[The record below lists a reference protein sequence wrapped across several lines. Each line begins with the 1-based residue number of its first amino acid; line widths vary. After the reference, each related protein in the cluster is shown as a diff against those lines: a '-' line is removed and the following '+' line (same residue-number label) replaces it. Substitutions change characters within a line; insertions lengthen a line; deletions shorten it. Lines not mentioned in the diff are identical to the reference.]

1 MKVTYDPETA
11 YDRSEA
17 ALLGLLHALGA
28 GVSRAKLIKLTYLM
42 DESHYRVCGQTLTG
56 FAYEWD
62 GHGPNASGNAILNKL
77 DGLSEGGAVVT
88 NSASASNGSDRRKY
102 RIAPEVDALSLPLS
116 GDDWIEIHTAVH
128 NYGGL
133 SAADVARKT
142 KSTAPAQK
150 ARNGD
155 RLVLQQDPPLTPEE
169 IASDPFWR
177 ETFAAMNN
185 PGKRISIEELRERCA
200 Q

>member
-1 MKVTYDPETA
+1 M
-11 YDRSEA
+11 
-17 ALLGLLHALGA
+17 GLLHALGA
-28 GVSRAKLIKLTYLM
+28 GVSRAKLVKLTYLM

-62 GHGPNASGNAILNKL
+62 GHGPNASGNAMLNKL
-77 DGLSEGGAVVT
+77 AKLSECGAVIT
-88 NSASASNGSDRRKY
+88 NSASANGSDRRKY
-102 RIAPEVDALSLPLS
+102 RISPDVDAVGLPLS
-116 GDDWIEIHTAVH
+116 SDDWVEIYTAVY

-133 SAADVARKT
+133 TAAGVARKT

-155 RLVLQQDPPLTPEE
+155 RLVLHQDPPLTPEE
-169 IASDPFWR
+169 IAADPFWR

>member
-1 MKVTYDPETA
+1 M
-11 YDRSEA
+11 
-17 ALLGLLHALGA
+17 GLLHALGA
-28 GVSRAKLIKLTYLM
+28 GVSRAKLVKLTYLM

-62 GHGPNASGNAILNKL
+62 GHGPNASGNAMFNKL
-77 DGLSEGGAVVT
+77 DKLSEGGAVVT
-88 NSASASNGSDRRKY
+88 KSASANGSDRRKY
-102 RIAPEVDALSLPLS
+102 RISSEVDAAGLQLSS
-116 GDDWIEIHTAVH
+116 DDWVEIYTAVY

-133 SAADVARKT
+133 TAADVARKA

-150 ARNGD
+150 ARNGY

-169 IASDPFWR
+169 IAANPFWR